1 MINKLKNNKKTKKYR
16 AGSKGKAN
24 ISKRIKDKKTTLKN
38 EETPECSICF
48 NPILP
53 GESNFCSSLKG
64 GKEKKRETI
73 LTTPDNNN
81 NNNMTNQQMMNIFDS
96 LFIFRNVHP
105 YGLRLRYNYNN
116 PDLDPNQLTQVLH
129 FYALF
134 IARRLNDT
142 NTSEDMRN
150 RLRLIRDRQ
159 IPEQDE
165 DGRTLN
171 DAARNVL
178 GVFRTGL
185 SSVFDIDDDINN
197 SRNSR
202 GGKNKKGGKEKKSK
216 TKKRHLKNKQKKTRR
231 SKK

>member
-1 MINKLKNNKKTKKYR
+1 
-16 AGSKGKAN
+16 
-24 ISKRIKDKKTTLKN
+24 
-38 EETPECSICF
+38 
-48 NPILP
+48 
-53 GESNFCSSLKG
+53 
-64 GKEKKRETI
+64 
-73 LTTPDNNN
+73 
-81 NNNMTNQQMMNIFDS
+81 MTNQQMMNIFDS

-116 PDLDPNQLTQVLH
+116 PDLDPNQLTQILH

-150 RLRLIRDRQ
+150 RLRLIRDTQ

-185 SSVFDIDDDINN
+185 SSVFDIDDINN

-202 GGKNKKGGKEKKSK
+202 GGKNKK